1 MKKKITYG
9 IIVFIVIGIILAKYT
24 YEALSSSYIFKY
36 EEISNIYAIMNK
48 QDSKIEFIANG
59 YQKVFND
66 NDKEQ
71 LLKTFKAIKW
81 VESDL
86 IEFGQIPVERI
97 RVNDMYWLAFY
108 DDKVEIQPSK
118 KVFKATEKEL
128 KTLESIIKIY
138 RNDMFI
144 LGEELPIEFFEN
156 YFKEVTVSI
165 EVDSEKY
172 GYKKISKEQSN
183 EFRKLINYDEWEQ
196 IYTYEKDI
204 VNVVNM
210 IEKGTENISSITI
223 LEDYLVHIGRTDGYF
238 KIPQE
243 QYDKILLFVEKIYLE
258 H

>member
-9 IIVFIVIGIILAKYT
+9 IIIFIVIGIILAKYV
-24 YEALSSSYIFKY
+24 YEAQSSSYIFKY
-36 EEISNIYAIMNK
+36 DEISNIYAIMNK

-86 IEFGQIPVERI
+86 IEFGQIPAERI

-108 DDKVEIQPSK
+108 DDKIEIQPSK

-144 LGEELPIEFFEN
+144 LGEELPLEFFEN

-172 GYKKISKEQSN
+172 GYKKISIEQSN

-210 IEKGTENISSITI
+210 LEKGTENISSITI
-223 LEDYLVHIGRTDGYF
+223 LEDYLVHIGRTDSYF

-243 QYDKILLFVEKIYLE
+243 QYDKILLFVEKIYS
-258 H
+258 